1 MPESTGVQPFK
12 RKQREE
18 GKGRIETAG
27 GPQKRAIDSA
37 FDIFERR
44 QAGKASTQ
52 AKSDIIGKFILAARK
67 DGRFH
72 GRSKTSARRTGR
84 HGTVIGF
91 RTEACEPGQNRR
103 LPHWAF
109 GKSPH
114 DATSVAVPLLS
125 PFRGAVSVCA
135 KKRLISGFA
144 FKALYFIRGS
154 SSERAPEYFSGGLR
168 DHSPPAA
175 QQPSPEGEPRARAS
189 LRKPKNERKGTRWA
203 SGKTC
208 CA

>member
-1 MPESTGVQPFK
+1 MPESTGVQPNK

-44 QAGKASTQ
+44 QAGKAPTQ

-67 DGRFH
+67 DGLFH

-109 GKSPH
+109 GKSP
-114 DATSVAVPLLS
+114 P
-125 PFRGAVSVCA
+125 
-135 KKRLISGFA
+135 
-144 FKALYFIRGS
+144 
-154 SSERAPEYFSGGLR
+154 
-168 DHSPPAA
+168 
-175 QQPSPEGEPRARAS
+175 
-189 LRKPKNERKGTRWA
+189 
-203 SGKTC
+203 
-208 CA
+208 